1 MLCRMALMPN
11 SVQSNLHMPKIRVVK
26 VVFNT
31 KIKAYE
37 VPAFRG
43 AVIDMIGRVR
53 EYSPE
58 EQGLIYFL
66 QE

>member
-1 MLCRMALMPN
+1 MQVLRYRFV
-11 SVQSNLHMPKIRVVK
+11 VQQADNYLFME
-26 VVFNT
+26 N
-31 KIKAYE
+31 A
-37 VPAFRG
+37 
-43 AVIDMIGRVR
+43 VR